1 MTDTINLSAEP
12 RSKTGKGPARQLR
25 REEKIPAVIYGHG
38 RDSEPLTVLRADLD
52 KTLVATGGGTTV
64 IHLKI
69 GGKKVRTLIRE
80 IQRHPTGR
88 NVTHVD
94 FLEIHAGEKL
104 TVRIPIRLEGSPFG
118 VRTHGGVLDQVLREL
133 EIRVLPKDIPQHVEI
148 DVTELSVGDSIHVR
162 DLLVA
167 NAEVLDN
174 ADRTVCTVVPPRFEA
189 EPEVLVEE
197 EEDAEDAVPELIRK
211 PKAEGDEEGTGSE
224 E

>member
-1 MTDTINLSAEP
+1 MIDTITLSAEP

-25 REEKIPAVIYGHG
+25 RENKIPAVIYGHG
-38 RDSEPLTVLRADLD
+38 RDSEPLTVLRTDLD
-52 KTLVATGGGTTV
+52 KTLVATGGGTMV

-104 TVRIPIRLEGSPFG
+104 TVRIPIRLEGSPLG
-118 VRTHGGVLDQVLREL
+118 VRTHGGVLDRILREL
-133 EIRVLPKDIPQHVEI
+133 EIRVLPKDIPPHVEV
-148 DVTELSVGDSIHVR
+148 DVAELSVGNSIHVR
-162 DLLVA
+162 DLVVA

-174 ADRTVCTVVPPRFEA
+174 PDRTVCTVVPPRVEA
-189 EPEVLVEE
+189 GPEVVVEE
-197 EEDAEDAVPELIRK
+197 EIDEDAEPELIRK
-211 PKAEGDEEGTGSE
+211 PKAEGEEEGTGSE